1 MQNKSDNDII
11 SMKRKNGFFNQCFFK
26 NRVLNL
32 DKHERGSRH
41 PSSFRIAS
49 RPENQQQELL
59 LKLTYVII

>member
-1 MQNKSDNDII
+1 
-11 SMKRKNGFFNQCFFK
+11 MKRKNGFFNQCFFK